1 MESINRVSR
10 RWDSKVGKEK
20 TNDPLEV
27 ARKND
32 YKWLL
37 TMWISLKNLADA
49 NILIMYNQRA

>member
-37 TMWISLKNLADA
+37 NMWISLKNLADA
-49 NILIMYNQRA
+49 YI